1 MQKTKNFNQIPSKIF
16 RFLHVLRFL
25 LFSHNLDFY
34 FLNKISFSGT
44 LCVVPWG
51 AGNALGHPWHPQILA
66 DQLTLSQPGDRLC
79 PPNYYW
85 HPWIFSPSDRPASMW
100 LPTLFIT
107 QSIHMWFMFHFDIS
121 VSFCVPLLEKVQIY
135 SYF

>member
-1 MQKTKNFNQIPSKIF
+1 MRYQVK
-16 RFLHVLRFL
+16 FLVFYMFSGFL

-85 HPWIFSPSDRPASMW
+85 HTRIFRP
-100 LPTLFIT
+100 L
-107 QSIHMWFMFHFDIS
+107 D
-121 VSFCVPLLEKVQIY
+121 VPALTGI
-135 SYF
+135 